1 MLKRMGVTG
10 AMAAIAVLSI
20 VVGVLNLT
28 VASTAAA
35 AKPTIEDLTVTVTRE
50 DALAAYEEFGDAFQ
64 DCGDFVV
71 LAAFTAE
78 DRVITFE
85 DRETRLVSFTGEL
98 FRQDTGV
105 TVTYAG
111 SARIELTFGPT
122 GEIETVTTTGL
133 ARYLIDLEG
142 NRIVF
147 DAGFFTGDF
156 SIDPPTLIE
165 HGLKRYEDVIC
176 GAQPDSAGAAV
187 GGRGHRHVR
196 TFAGVTRLGFTT

>member
-1 MLKRMGVTG
+1 MRTRL
-10 AMAAIAVLSI
+10 VLSI
-20 VVGVLNLT
+20 VAGVLSLA
-28 VASTAAA
+28 VASPAVAAE
-35 AKPTIEDLTVTVTRE
+35 PTIVDETVTVTHQ
-50 DALAAYEEFGDAFQ
+50 DALDAYAADPTDIFQ

-85 DRETRLVSFTGEL
+85 DRELRLVSFTGEL
-98 FRQDTGV
+98 FRPDTDPV
-105 TVTYAG
+105 VAVTYAG

-156 SIDPPTLIE
+156 SSFPPTLIE
-165 HGLKRYEDVIC
+165 HGLKRYEEVIC
-176 GAQPDSAGAAV
+176 GALA
-187 GGRGHRHVR
+187 
-196 TFAGVTRLGFTT
+196 

>member
-1 MLKRMGVTG
+1 MK
-10 AMAAIAVLSI
+10 AMRLALSI
-20 VVGVLNLT
+20 VAGVLSLA
-28 VASTAAA
+28 VASPAVAAP
-35 AKPTIEDLTVTVTRE
+35 PTIEDQPLTVTRE
-50 DALAAYEEFGDAFQ
+50 DALAAYAANPDEIFQ

-85 DRETRLVSFTGEL
+85 DRELRLVSFTGEL
-98 FRQDTGV
+98 FRPDTGV

-156 SIDPPTLIE
+156 SSFPPTLIE
-165 HGLKRYEDVIC
+165 HGLKRYAEVIC
-176 GAQPDSAGAAV
+176 GALA
-187 GGRGHRHVR
+187 
-196 TFAGVTRLGFTT
+196 

>member
-1 MLKRMGVTG
+1 MLRRVRVAG
-10 AMAAIAVLSI
+10 AMVAIAVLSI
-20 VVGVLNLT
+20 LLGVVSL
-28 VASTAAA
+28 VAAGPAVA
-35 AKPTIEDLTVTVTRE
+35 AKPTIEDLTITVTRA
-50 DALAAYEEFGDAFQ
+50 DALAAYEEFGDVFQ
-64 DCGDFVV
+64 ECGDFVV

-85 DRETRLVSFTGEL
+85 GREIRLVSFTGEL

-111 SARIELTFGPT
+111 SARIEITFGAT

-156 SIDPPTLIE
+156 SSFPPTLIE

-176 GAQPDSAGAAV
+176 GALA
-187 GGRGHRHVR
+187 
-196 TFAGVTRLGFTT
+196 